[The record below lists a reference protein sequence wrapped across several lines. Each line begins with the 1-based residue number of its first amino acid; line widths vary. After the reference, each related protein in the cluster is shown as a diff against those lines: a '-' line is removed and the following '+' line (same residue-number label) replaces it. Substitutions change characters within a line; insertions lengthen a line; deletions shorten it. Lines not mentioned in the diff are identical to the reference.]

1 VHDNLRRPDQTA
13 LMSNSAASRRQLHTE
28 LYRLRLAAGLTQSD
42 VARAHEWSASKVHRI
57 EKGHVS
63 ISRTDLLALLDQ
75 YGVTDSDAV
84 ETFLDLARDARRR
97 PPYAA
102 YRDVFSPEIIRY
114 LGYEASASWI
124 GEMALTIV
132 PGLLQTADY
141 TRALMAAGQGLD
153 GRRAER
159 IVASRAERQRML
171 DRPQA
176 PRVSFLLDESVLLRP
191 IGGAAVLRAQLAH
204 LLEVAR
210 SPRVD
215 VRVLPMALG
224 AHAGLRGSF
233 VLLRFPAI
241 TDPDIVFV
249 ENRVGDA
256 IFENEAEV
264 TDNFTRVFDDL
275 QGLATETDDLATV
288 VGRALRAL

>member
-1 VHDNLRRPDQTA
+1 
-13 LMSNSAASRRQLHTE
+13 MSNSAASRRRLHTE
-28 LYRLRLAAGLTQSD
+28 LHRLRLAVGLTQTD
-42 VARAHEWSASKVHRI
+42 VARAHEWSPSKVHRI

-75 YGVTDSDAV
+75 YGVTDSDTV
-84 ETFLDLARDARRR
+84 ETFLNLARDARRR

-102 YRDVFSPEIIRY
+102 YRDVFNPEIIRY

-153 GRRAER
+153 SGRVER
-159 IVASRAERQRML
+159 IVASRAERQRVL
-171 DRPQA
+171 GRPQA

-191 IGGAAVLRAQLAH
+191 VGGAAVLRAQLTH

-210 SPRVD
+210 SPRVE

-233 VLLRFPAI
+233 VLLRFPGVA
-241 TDPDIVFV
+241 DPDIVFV

-256 IFENEAEV
+256 IFENEVEV
-264 TDNFTRVFDDL
+264 TDNFARVFDEL
-275 QGLATETDDLATV
+275 QGLATEADELTTVTD
-288 VGRALRAL
+288 RALRAL